1 MQCQLAFSRL
11 VNSVLGLLLAL
22 FVALGGPA
30 VALAAPGDL
39 DPSFGTGGTVI
50 TSFGGTDVASAVV
63 IQPDGKLVV
72 AGRTNI
78 AGNTVFALARY
89 NPNGSLDP
97 SFGSGGLVTTDF
109 GSTDQAFA
117 IALQGDGKIVTAGRR
132 GSDVIV
138 ARYNADGSQD
148 TLFASNGRVVTNFG
162 ATELALALV
171 IQPDGKIVVA
181 GRTNK
186 PAPNGNFDF
195 ALARYEVG
203 GAIDNTFGTLGLVTT
218 DFGGSV
224 DRAFAMA
231 LQPDGKLVVAG
242 DSDANFALA
251 RYNSNGSLDAGFGSA
266 GKVITSFGG
275 IDQASAVIV
284 QPDGKI
290 LVAGQTDTGI
300 SIDFALARYM
310 PDGSLD
316 GAFGTGGRVV
326 TNFTGASD
334 DLAAAV
340 VLQSDGKIVVGGT
353 SDDNFAL
360 ARYTPGGILDST
372 FGGAGTVTTNL
383 GGEDVLHALA
393 LQPDGAIVAVGESA
407 DRFALA
413 RYQVFGQLSLRLAL
427 SPEAITEFHAGDAFH
442 FDLFIDNPRPQETAD
457 LYFAVLL
464 PSAAAGP
471 PFNCPGGD
479 PLVIFGPGF
488 SVIQTCLSGDPNAF
502 VPLTPNMVIPPGVT
516 ATTNFFSGAW
526 PDGTPAGVYT
536 FFVALAR
543 PGTLEILDVASTT
556 ARLLP

>member
-1 MQCQLAFSRL
+1 MQCQLAFSRF
-11 VNSVLGLLLAL
+11 VNSILGLLLGL

-30 VALAAPGDL
+30 IALAAPGDL
-39 DPSFGTGGTVI
+39 DPSFGTGGIVI

-89 NPNGSLDP
+89 NPNGGLDP
-97 SFGSGGLVTTDF
+97 SFGRGGLVTTDF

-117 IALQGDGKIVTAGRR
+117 VALQGDGKIVTAGRR

-171 IQPDGKIVVA
+171 IQADGKIVVA

-231 LQPDGKLVVAG
+231 LQPDGKLVVVG

-251 RYNSNGSLDAGFGSA
+251 RYNSDGSLDTGFGSA

-275 IDQASAVIV
+275 IDQASAVIL

-290 LVAGQTDTGI
+290 LVAGQTDTGV

-316 GAFGTGGRVV
+316 GAFGTGGHVT

-360 ARYTPGGILDST
+360 ARYTSGGILDST

-427 SPEAITEFHAGDAFH
+427 SPEAITEFRSGDAFH
-442 FDLFIDNPRPQETAD
+442 FDLFITNPRPQETAD
-457 LYFAVLL
+457 LYFAVRL

-471 PFNCPGGD
+471 PFNCPSGD

-488 SVIQTCLSGDPNAF
+488 SAIPTCLSGDPHAF
-502 VPLTPNMVIPPGVT
+502 VPLTPNMVIPSGVT
-516 ATTNFFSGAW
+516 ATTNFFSGVW

-543 PGTLEILDVASTT
+543 PGTLEILAVASTT
-556 ARLLP
+556 ATLLP

>member
-1 MQCQLAFSRL
+1 MQCQPTFSWL
-11 VNSVLGLLLAL
+11 VSSILGLLLCVC
-22 FVALGGPA
+22 VALGGPA

-39 DPSFGTGGTVI
+39 DPSFGSGGTVI
-50 TSFGGTDVASAVV
+50 TSFGGADVASAVA
-63 IQPDGKLVV
+63 IQTDGKLVV

-89 NPNGSLDP
+89 NPAGGLDP
-97 SFGSGGLVTTDF
+97 TFGTGGLVTTDF

-117 IALQGDGKIVTAGRR
+117 VALQGDGKIVTAGRR

-138 ARYNADGSQD
+138 ARHNADGSLD
-148 TLFASNGRVVTNFG
+148 TVFGSNGRVITNFG
-162 ATELALALV
+162 ATEQALALV
-171 IQPDGKIVVA
+171 LQPDGKIVVA

-186 PAPNGNFDF
+186 PGPNGNFDF
-195 ALARYEVG
+195 ALARYESG
-203 GAIDNTFGTLGLVTT
+203 GALDNTFGALGLVTT

-251 RYNSNGSLDAGFGSA
+251 RYNSNGSLDASFGSA

-275 IDQASAVIV
+275 IDQASAVTL

-290 LVAGQTDTGI
+290 VVAGQTDTGI

-316 GAFGTGGRVV
+316 GAFGSGGRVT
-326 TNFTGASD
+326 TNFTGSSD
-334 DLAAAV
+334 DVGSAV
-340 VLQSDGKIVVGGT
+340 ALQSDGKIVVGGA
-353 SDDNFAL
+353 SNGNFAL
-360 ARYTPGGILDST
+360 ARYTPGGTLDT
-372 FGGAGTVTTNL
+372 AFGTAGTVTTNL
-383 GGEDVLHALA
+383 GGEDALHALA

-413 RYQVFGQLSLRLAL
+413 RYQAFGPLSLRLVL
-427 SPEAITEFHAGDAFH
+427 NPEAITEFEPGDPFR
-442 FDLFIDNPRPQETAD
+442 FDLFMDNPRPQQTAD

-479 PLVIFGPGF
+479 PLVLFGPGF
-488 SVIQTCLSGDPNAF
+488 SVVQTCLSGDPQAF
-502 VPLTPNMVIPPGVT
+502 VPLTPNMVIPAGLTVT
-516 ATTNFFSGAW
+516 GDFFSGVW
-526 PDGTPAGVYT
+526 PAGTPSGVYT
-536 FFVALAR
+536 FFVALIR
-543 PGTLEILDVASTT
+543 PGTLDVLAVASAT
-556 ARLLP
+556 ARLVP

>member
-1 MQCQLAFSRL
+1 MQRQLTSSRL
-11 VNSVLGLLLAL
+11 VKPLPGLLLCL

-30 VALAAPGDL
+30 IALAAPGDL
-39 DPSFGTGGTVI
+39 DPSFGSGGTVI
-50 TSFGGTDVASAVV
+50 TSFGGADVASAVA

-89 NPNGSLDP
+89 DPTGGLDP
-97 SFGSGGLVTTDF
+97 TFGTGGLVTTDF

-117 IALQGDGKIVTAGRR
+117 VVLQADGKIVTAGRR

-138 ARYNADGSQD
+138 ARHNADGSLD
-148 TLFASNGRVVTNFG
+148 TVFGSNGRVITNFG
-162 ATELALALV
+162 ATEQALALV
-171 IQPDGKIVVA
+171 LQPDGKIVVA

-195 ALARYEVG
+195 ALARYESG
-203 GAIDNTFGTLGLVTT
+203 GAVDNTFGTLGLVTT

-251 RYNSNGSLDAGFGSA
+251 RYNSNGSLDPSFGAG
-266 GKVITSFGG
+266 GKVITTFGG
-275 IDQASAVIV
+275 IDQASAVTL

-290 LVAGQTDTGI
+290 VVAGQTDTGV

-316 GAFGTGGRVV
+316 GAFGSGGRVT
-326 TNFTGASD
+326 TNFTGTSD
-334 DLAAAV
+334 DLGSAV
-340 VLQSDGKIVVGGT
+340 ALQSDGKIVVGGA
-353 SDDNFAL
+353 SNGNFAL
-360 ARYTPGGILDST
+360 ARYTPGGILDT
-372 FGGAGTVTTNL
+372 AFGTAGTVTTNL
-383 GGEDVLHALA
+383 GGEDALHALA

-413 RYQVFGQLSLRLAL
+413 RYQAFGPLSLRLVL
-427 SPEAITEFHAGDAFH
+427 DPEAITEFESGDPFH
-442 FDLFIDNPRPQETAD
+442 FDLFMDNPRPQQTAD

-479 PLVIFGPGF
+479 PLVLFGPGF
-488 SVIQTCLSGDPNAF
+488 SVVQTCLSGGPQAF
-502 VPLTPNMVIPPGVT
+502 VPLTPNMVIPAGQTVT
-516 ATTNFFSGAW
+516 PDFFSGVW
-526 PDGTPAGVYT
+526 PAGTPSGVYT
-536 FFVALAR
+536 FFVALIR
-543 PGTLEILDVASTT
+543 PGTLDVLAVASAT
-556 ARLLP
+556 ARLVP

>member
-1 MQCQLAFSRL
+1 MPCQLAFSPL
-11 VNSVLGLLLAL
+11 VNSILGLLLCL

-39 DPSFGTGGTVI
+39 DPSFGNAGIVI
-50 TSFGGTDVASAVV
+50 TSFGGTDVASAVA
-63 IQPDGKLVV
+63 IQPDGKLIV

-89 NPNGSLDP
+89 NPNGGLDP
-97 SFGSGGLVTTDF
+97 AFGTGGLVTTDF

-117 IALQGDGKIVTAGRR
+117 VALQADGKIVTAGRR

-138 ARYNADGSQD
+138 ARYNAGGSVD
-148 TLFASNGRVVTNFG
+148 STFGASGRVITNFG
-162 ATELALALV
+162 ATEQALALV
-171 IQPDGKIVVA
+171 LQPDGKIVVA

-195 ALARYEVG
+195 ALARYDAAG
-203 GAIDNTFGTLGLVTT
+203 TLDPTFGTAGLVTT

-251 RYNSNGSLDAGFGSA
+251 RYNPNGSLDASFGSG
-266 GKVITSFGG
+266 GKVLTSFGG
-275 IDQASAVIV
+275 IDQASAVIL

-290 LVAGQTDTGI
+290 VVAGQTDTGI
-300 SIDFALARYM
+300 SIDFAVARYM

-316 GAFGTGGRVV
+316 GAFGSGGRVT
-326 TNFTGASD
+326 TNFTGTSD
-334 DLAAAV
+334 DLGAAV

-360 ARYTPGGILDST
+360 ARYTPEGILDTT
-372 FGGAGTVTTNL
+372 FGSLGTVTTNL
-383 GGEDVLHALA
+383 GGEDLLHSLV
-393 LQPDGAIVAVGESA
+393 LQPDGAIVAAGDSA
-407 DRFALA
+407 DHFALV
-413 RYQVFGQLSLRLAL
+413 RYQAFGALSLRIVLN
-427 SPEAITEFHAGDAFH
+427 PEAITEFEPGDAFH
-442 FDLFIDNPRPQETAD
+442 LDLFIDNPRPQLTAD

-464 PSAAAGP
+464 PSSAAGP
-471 PFNCPGGD
+471 PFNCPAGD
-479 PLVIFGPGF
+479 PLAVFGPGF
-488 SVIQTCLSGDPNAF
+488 SVVPTCLSGGAQPF
-502 VPLTPNMVIPPGVT
+502 VPLTPNKVIPPGPTVT
-516 ATTNFFSGAW
+516 PDFFSAVW
-526 PDGTPAGVYT
+526 PAGTPSGVYT
-536 FFVALAR
+536 FFVALIR
-543 PGTLEILDVASTT
+543 PGTSEVLAVSSAT

>member
-1 MQCQLAFSRL
+1 
-11 VNSVLGLLLAL
+11 
-22 FVALGGPA
+22 
-30 VALAAPGDL
+30 
-39 DPSFGTGGTVI
+39 
-50 TSFGGTDVASAVV
+50 
-63 IQPDGKLVV
+63 
-72 AGRTNI
+72 
-78 AGNTVFALARY
+78 
-89 NPNGSLDP
+89 
-97 SFGSGGLVTTDF
+97 VTTDF

-117 IALQGDGKIVTAGRR
+117 VALQGDGKIVTAGRR

-251 RYNSNGSLDAGFGSA
+251 RYNSNGSLDASFGSA

-275 IDQASAVIV
+275 IDQASAVIL

-316 GAFGTGGRVV
+316 GAFGTGGRVT
-326 TNFTGASD
+326 TNFIGASD

-360 ARYTPGGILDST
+360 ARYTSGGLLDST

-413 RYQVFGQLSLRLAL
+413 RYQVFGQVTLRLAL
-427 SPEAITEFHAGDAFH
+427 NPEAITEFQSGDAFR

-457 LYFAVLL
+457 LYFAVRL
-464 PSAAAGP
+464 PAAAAGP
-471 PFNCPGGD
+471 PFNCPSGD

-488 SVIQTCLSGDPNAF
+488 SVIQTCLSGDPHTF
-502 VPLTPNMVIPPGVT
+502 VPLTPNKVIPFGGTVT
-516 ATTNFFSGAW
+516 TDFFSGVW
-526 PDGTPAGVYT
+526 PANTPAGVYT

-543 PGTLEILDVASTT
+543 PGTLEILAVASTT
-556 ARLLP
+556 ATLLP

>member
-1 MQCQLAFSRL
+1 
-11 VNSVLGLLLAL
+11 LLLCL

-39 DPSFGTGGTVI
+39 DPTFGNGGIVI
-50 TSFGGTDVASAVV
+50 TSFGGSDVASAVV
-63 IQPDGKLVV
+63 VQPDGKLVV

-89 NPNGSLDP
+89 NANGGLDP
-97 SFGSGGLVTTDF
+97 TFGTGGLVTTDF

-117 IALQGDGKIVTAGRR
+117 VALQGDGKIVTAGRR

-138 ARYNADGSQD
+138 ARHNADGSLD
-148 TLFASNGRVVTNFG
+148 TVFGSNGRVITNFG
-162 ATELALALV
+162 ATEQALALV
-171 IQPDGKIVVA
+171 LQPDGKIVVA

-195 ALARYEVG
+195 ALARYESG
-203 GAIDNTFGTLGLVTT
+203 GAVDNTFGTLGLVTT

-251 RYNSNGSLDAGFGSA
+251 RYNSNGSLDPGFGA
-266 GKVITSFGG
+266 GGKVITTFGG
-275 IDQASAVIV
+275 IDQASAVTL

-290 LVAGQTDTGI
+290 VVAGQTDTGV

-316 GAFGTGGRVV
+316 GAFGSGGRVT
-326 TNFTGASD
+326 TNFTGTSD
-334 DLAAAV
+334 DLGSAV
-340 VLQSDGKIVVGGT
+340 ALQSDGKIVVGGA
-353 SDDNFAL
+353 SNGNFAL
-360 ARYTPGGILDST
+360 ARYTPGGILDT
-372 FGGAGTVTTNL
+372 AFGTAGTVTTNL
-383 GGEDVLHALA
+383 GGEDALHALA

-413 RYQVFGQLSLRLAL
+413 RYQAFGPLSLRLVL
-427 SPEAITEFHAGDAFH
+427 NPEAVTEFESGDPFH
-442 FDLFIDNPRPQETAD
+442 FDLFMDNPRPQQTAD

-479 PLVIFGPGF
+479 PLVLFGPGF
-488 SVIQTCLSGDPNAF
+488 SVVQTCLSGGPQAF
-502 VPLTPNMVIPPGVT
+502 VPLTPNMVIPAGLTVT
-516 ATTNFFSGAW
+516 PDFFSGVW
-526 PDGTPAGVYT
+526 PAGTPSGIYT
-536 FFVALAR
+536 FFVALIR
-543 PGTLEILDVASTT
+543 PGTLDVLAVASAT

>member
-1 MQCQLAFSRL
+1 M
-11 VNSVLGLLLAL
+11 
-22 FVALGGPA
+22 
-30 VALAAPGDL
+30 
-39 DPSFGTGGTVI
+39 
-50 TSFGGTDVASAVV
+50 ASAVV

-89 NPNGSLDP
+89 NPNGGLDP
-97 SFGSGGLVTTDF
+97 AFGTGGLVTTDF

-117 IALQGDGKIVTAGRR
+117 VALQADGKIVTAGRR

-138 ARYNADGSQD
+138 ARHNADGSLD
-148 TLFASNGRVVTNFG
+148 TLFGSNGRVITNFG
-162 ATELALALV
+162 ATEQALALV
-171 IQPDGKIVVA
+171 LQPDGKIVVA

-195 ALARYEVG
+195 ALARYESG
-203 GAIDNTFGTLGLVTT
+203 GAIDITFGTLGLVTT

-251 RYNSNGSLDAGFGSA
+251 RYNSDGSLDASFGA
-266 GKVITSFGG
+266 GGKVITSFGG
-275 IDQASAVIV
+275 TDQASAVIL

-290 LVAGQTDTGI
+290 VVAGQTDTGI

-316 GAFGTGGRVV
+316 GAFGSGGRVT
-326 TNFTGASD
+326 TNFTGTTD
-334 DLAAAV
+334 DLGSAV
-340 VLQSDGKIVVGGT
+340 ALQSDGKIVVGG
-353 SDDNFAL
+353 SSNDNFAL
-360 ARYTPGGILDST
+360 ARYTPGGILDTT
-372 FGGAGTVTTNL
+372 FGTAGTVTTNL
-383 GGEDVLHALA
+383 GGTDLLHAMT

-413 RYQVFGQLSLRLAL
+413 RYQAFGPLSLRLVL
-427 SPEAITEFHAGDAFH
+427 NPEAITEFQSGDAFH
-442 FDLFIDNPRPQETAD
+442 FDLSMDNPRPQQTAD

-471 PFNCPGGD
+471 PFNCPSGD

-488 SVIQTCLSGDPNAF
+488 SVVQTCLSGGPQAF
-502 VPLTPNMVIPPGVT
+502 VPLTPNKVIPAGLTVT
-516 ATTNFFSGAW
+516 PDFFSGVW
-526 PDGTPAGVYT
+526 PAGTPSGVYT

-543 PGTLEILDVASTT
+543 PGTLEILAVASTT
-556 ARLLP
+556 ARLVP

>member
-1 MQCQLAFSRL
+1 MPCQLTLSRL
-11 VNSVLGLLLAL
+11 VNSTLGLLLCL

-89 NPNGSLDP
+89 NPNGGLDP
-97 SFGSGGLVTTDF
+97 AFGTGGLVTTDF

-117 IALQGDGKIVTAGRR
+117 VALQGDGKIVTAGRR

-138 ARYNADGSQD
+138 ARYNANGSVD
-148 TLFASNGRVVTNFG
+148 SSFGSTTGRVITNFG
-162 ATELALALV
+162 ATEQALALV
-171 IQPDGKIVVA
+171 LQPDGKIVVA

-186 PAPNGNFDF
+186 PAPSGNFDF
-195 ALARYEVG
+195 ALARYEASG
-203 GAIDNTFGTLGLVTT
+203 TLDLTFGTAGLVTT

-231 LQPDGKLVVAG
+231 LQPDGKLVVVG

-251 RYNSNGSLDAGFGSA
+251 RYDSNGSLDASFGA
-266 GKVITSFGG
+266 GGKVITSFGG
-275 IDQASAVIV
+275 TDQASAVIL
-284 QPDGKI
+284 QPDGK
-290 LVAGQTDTGI
+290 LVVAGQTDTGI

-316 GAFGTGGRVV
+316 GTFGSGGRVT
-326 TNFTGASD
+326 TNFTGNSD
-334 DLAAAV
+334 DLGSAV

-353 SDDNFAL
+353 SEDNFAL
-360 ARYTPGGILDST
+360 ARYTPEGALDIPFGIE
-372 FGGAGTVTTNL
+372 GKVTTNL

-393 LQPDGAIVAVGESA
+393 LEPDGAIVAVGESA

-413 RYQVFGQLSLRLAL
+413 RYQAFGQVSLRLVL
-427 SPEAITEFHAGDAFH
+427 NPEAITEFHVGDAFH
-442 FDLFIDNPRPQETAD
+442 FDLIIDNPGLQQTAD
-457 LYFAVLL
+457 LYFAILL
-464 PSAAAGP
+464 PSSAAG
-471 PFNCPGGD
+471 FNCPAGD
-479 PLVIFGPGF
+479 PLVLFGPGF
-488 SVIQTCLSGDPNAF
+488 SVITTCASNPQSF
-502 VPLTPNMVIPPGVT
+502 VPMIPNMVIPGGPTVT
-516 ATTNFFSGAW
+516 PDFFTAVW
-526 PDGTPAGVYT
+526 PAGTPSGVYT
-536 FFVALAR
+536 FFVALVR
-543 PGTLEILDVASTT
+543 SGEVLDVATAT